1 MSRVPHRRA
10 TLLVLAIALL
20 PGACQ
25 RTPHE
30 PYNVLIV
37 VLDTVRADHVSGNG
51 YPRKTT
57 PAIDALAADG
67 TSFRSAIT
75 VAPRTWQSFAS
86 ILTGLYPPHHKV
98 RYIYDEPL
106 RPDVPTLSTMLGSKG
121 YDTGAFDIVPFVR
134 DITGGRGFVDYI
146 DIARKPPT
154 PPRQVTAAPAS
165 PDQFTLPDAITM
177 GAVWDWI
184 GARRTKPFFAF
195 VRLLA
200 GHWPYLATP
209 DQMADFDSCEGQDHT
224 FNDGG
229 WGTFG
234 MGIGKKKHEGFVLSD
249 EDHYRKRFYDPGY
262 SPATIHH
269 MIAHYDAALRN
280 TDATIGTLIAHLRD
294 AGLLRRTLVVITADH
309 GEAFGETGYFTH
321 GPKLDE
327 AAMRVPLVI
336 RLPDDFRG
344 AKRGQVIDDLV
355 RVVDIAP
362 TVLDALAIEP
372 PKALDGVSLLPAL
385 TGGTLPPLWAYAE
398 TEKSFVGVDPDAHI
412 EGIAGKVRMVRDQ
425 NWKLL
430 LVPKPDGPEYR
441 LYDLR
446 QDPRETTNLYSRHP
460 EQAAELLERLQR
472 ILEADIDRRNEPQL
486 TDSQKEHLRAL
497 GYR

>member
-1 MSRVPHRRA
+1 V
-10 TLLVLAIALL
+10 LVIALL
-20 PGACQ
+20 PAACQ
-25 RTPHE
+25 RPQHE
-30 PYNVLIV
+30 PYDVLVV
-37 VLDTVRADHVSGNG
+37 VLDTVRSDHVSGNG
-51 YPRKTT
+51 YSRKTT

-67 TSFRSAIT
+67 TSFRSAFT
-75 VAPRTWQSFAS
+75 VAPRTWQSFVS
-86 ILTGLYPPHHKV
+86 ILTGLYPPHHNV

-106 RPDVPTLSTMLGSKG
+106 RPDVPTLSSILGSKG

-134 DITGGRGFVDYI
+134 GMTGGRGFDDYI
-146 DIARKPPT
+146 DLARKPPT
-154 PPRQVTAAPAS
+154 PAREVAAVPAL
-165 PDQFTLPDAITM
+165 PGQFTPPDALTL
-177 GAVWDWI
+177 GVVWDWI
-184 GARRTKPFFAF
+184 DARRGKPFFAF
-195 VRLLA
+195 VRLLG

-209 DQMADFDSCEGQDHT
+209 EQMDDFDSCEGQDHT
-224 FNDGG
+224 FNDGS
-229 WGTFG
+229 FG
-234 MGIGKKKHEGFVLSD
+234 VGVGKKKYEGFVLSD
-249 EDHYRKRFYDPGY
+249 EERYRKRFYDPGY
-262 SPATIHH
+262 STATIHH

-280 TDATIGTLIAHLRD
+280 TDASIGILIAHLRD
-294 AGLLRRTLVVITADH
+294 AGLLRRTIVVITADH

-336 RLPDDFRG
+336 RLPDEFRR

-362 TVLDALAIEP
+362 TVLDVVGIDP
-372 PKALDGVSLLPAL
+372 PKGLDGVSLLPAL
-385 TGGTLPPLWAYAE
+385 TGDTLPPLWAYAE

-412 EGIAGKVRMVRDQ
+412 EGIAGKVRMMRDQ

-446 QDPRETTNLYSRHP
+446 EDPRETTNVYSRHP
-460 EQAAELLERLQR
+460 EQAAELLRRLQP
-472 ILEADIDRRNEPQL
+472 ILAADVGGKNEPQL